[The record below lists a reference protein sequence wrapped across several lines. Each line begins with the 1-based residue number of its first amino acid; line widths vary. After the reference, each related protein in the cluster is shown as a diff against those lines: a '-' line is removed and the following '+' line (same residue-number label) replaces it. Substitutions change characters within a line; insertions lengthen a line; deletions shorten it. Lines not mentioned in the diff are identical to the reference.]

1 VSNTISIKSHKGIY
15 TVEFKTGILK
25 ELSENSL
32 GEVRLVID
40 KRVAELYERD
50 LAATLA
56 SESVLLV
63 DAGEES
69 KNLQMFPAYIKRL
82 MSTGMKRSHSLLAIG
97 GGVIQDITCFLAS
110 TLFRGVSW
118 SYYPTTLLAQADSCI
133 GSKSSINVDKL
144 KNVLGTFLP
153 PDSVTI
159 DTGLLNTLEPK
170 DVLSGIGEMLK
181 VHAIDGPK
189 SFDDI
194 AGQYDLLREHSA
206 SMDHFI
212 YNSLLIKKRLIE
224 LDEFDRGPR
233 NVMNYGHSF
242 GHAIEAATDYAIP
255 HGIAITIGM
264 DMANFVSVQLG
275 QVALAE
281 YLRMKP
287 TLVSNYSK
295 FSSVPIP
302 HEPFF
307 DAISKD
313 KKNPQS
319 GLRLILLDS
328 NAVPSVGTFPNDQ
341 RFTAICEE
349 FFDNEI
355 GSL

>member
-1 VSNTISIKSHKGIY
+1 MSNTISIKSHKGVY

-25 ELSENSL
+25 RLDENPL
-32 GEVRLVID
+32 DKVRLVID
-40 KRVAELYERD
+40 RRVAELYGRD

-69 KNLQMFPAYIKRL
+69 KSLQMFPAYIKYL
-82 MSTGMKRSHSLLAIG
+82 MSTGMRRSHRLLAIG

-159 DTGLLNTLEPK
+159 DTRLLDTLEPK

-194 AGQYDLLREHSA
+194 ASEYDSLREHSA

-212 YNSLLIKKRLIE
+212 HNSLIIKKRLIE

-242 GHAIEAATDYAIP
+242 GHAIEAATNYAIP

-275 QVALAE
+275 QVPLAE

-287 TLVSNYSK
+287 TLVSNYSE
-295 FSSVPIP
+295 FSSVQIP
-302 HEPFF
+302 REPFL

-313 KKNPQS
+313 KKNPES

-328 NAVPSVGTFPNDQ
+328 KAVPSVCVTPNDE
-341 RFTAICEE
+341 RFRAICED

-355 GSL
+355 GRL